1 MTHNAPRVIRLFEI
15 LELFR
20 SKCNIYRSCE
30 TIDVSV
36 LVHSSQEVYV
46 PIRSLR
52 FLTEL
57 VPITGAAEA
66 VAAHHTS
73 VLSPI
78 LSLGLSDTY
87 DPW

>member
-1 MTHNAPRVIRLFEI
+1 MTHNAPRAIRLFEI

-20 SKCNIYRSCE
+20 SKCNIYRSCK

-66 VAAHHTS
+66 VAAHHAS
-73 VLSPI
+73 VSPI
-78 LSLGLSDTY
+78 LSLGPSGTY